1 MRGSD
6 ERLLRLLQDARLKL
20 ESERKRRTEPIAI
33 VGIGCRFPGGASS
46 PEAFWHVLESGA
58 DATRNVPA
66 DRWDA
71 EALFDPDPTAPGK
84 IYVKRGGFLEAIDGF
99 EPEFFGISPREAV
112 GMDPQQRLLLEV
124 VWEALED
131 AGIPPDNLHR
141 SPAGVWIGLSLDDY
155 AVRTLGSGVLSRIDP
170 YSALGNARSVAAG
183 RIAYVLD
190 LRGPVMQL
198 DASCASSLVAVHLA
212 CQSLRTGECELA
224 IVGGVNLMAS
234 PEASVAL
241 CKLQA
246 LARDGRCKTFD
257 ASADGYGRGEGCGV
271 VVLRRLSAAQAAGD
285 RIHAV
290 IRGTAVNHGGRSNGL
305 TAPNGA
311 AQEAVIRAA
320 LANGGVQPN
329 DIGYVETHGTG
340 TLLGDPI
347 EVLALSRVYGQG
359 RGSESPVCIGSVK
372 TNFGHLEAAAGIAG
386 LIKAVLVISHR
397 RFVPHLHF
405 RTPNAKIPWRSL
417 RVRVATEAQD
427 WPSAGAPR
435 MAGVSSF
442 GISGTNAHVIVEE
455 APEAPVEQAASIRSA
470 ELVMLS
476 AKTAVALRAASAR
489 LSEYVTAH
497 ADVSLG
503 DLAFNLATT
512 RTMMDERLAVV
523 VPTRE
528 ALTGVLDAVAGGEL
542 PAAAAVGQRRQSRG
556 KLAWLFTGQGAQQH
570 GMGRELCDEWP
581 VFGEALDAAITAID
595 EYTDRPLRSVM
606 WAQGASS
613 ESDRLDETAYTQPA
627 IFAYGWA
634 LSALW
639 RSWGVEPDLVGG
651 HSVGEITAACVA
663 GVFTLRDAAHLIC
676 ARGRLMQSLPGGG
689 AMVTIG
695 ASEREVAEAIEP
707 YRPGLA
713 IAAVNAPLSVVISG
727 DEKPAIG
734 VSEQFSARG
743 VNTKR
748 LRVSHAFHSARMD
761 PMLEAFRAVTESVSY
776 RAPALAMVS
785 NVTGKVAGL
794 EVATPTYWVQ
804 HVRELVH
811 FADCVQTLRTE
822 GCTRFLELG
831 PRVTLLPLVAAC
843 LPRDD
848 LLLLASARAGAPA
861 TRTVL
866 YALGEEIANG
876 GSVDWKGVFPTGGR
890 RVDLPTYA
898 WQRQRYWMEALPPPM
913 SLDAPTKNDPPIEA
927 RVTPPDAQDAG
938 DERHSL
944 GRLAIT
950 EDRTSEEYARARDT
964 VSIRANVNEVVRA
977 EVARALRLPNAAAV
991 PPGTPLGHLGFDSL
1005 MALELRSSLA
1015 RRLRGTLPATLEF
1028 NETSAE
1034 ELAQHLMNLGSMGSG
1049 APDRADAKCVA
1060 RCESLNSFQAANARL
1075 VCFHDA
1081 AGSPSMFMPFV
1092 QLEAVG
1098 VEVHTISHARDA
1110 SPSARRAEQYLR
1122 EAVEYVGRTSGR
1134 RFALFGHS
1142 LGGLYAWRVALEL
1155 QALGA
1160 TPPMLVVVSNSLSP
1174 TRMSQILSSE
1184 DMLRSCRLLF
1194 ATLTEA
1200 TPNLAGDFWADLLLW
1215 RAMPSRPQRKL
1226 NVPIVAFHS
1235 TDDDFVDAADMR
1247 HWETFSTGPFSLRS
1261 LPGPHSYLALEGPR
1275 QLLLDVLAT
1284 QLMGTCDTEEPT

>member
-1 MRGSD
+1 
-6 ERLLRLLQDARLKL
+6 
-20 ESERKRRTEPIAI
+20 
-33 VGIGCRFPGGASS
+33 
-46 PEAFWHVLESGA
+46 LESGA
-58 DATRNVPA
+58 DATCNVPA

-131 AGIPPDNLHR
+131 AGIPPDKLR
-141 SPAGVWIGLSLDDY
+141 GSPTGVWIGLSLDDY
-155 AVRTLGSGVLSRIDP
+155 AVRTLGPGVLSRIDP

-198 DASCASSLVAVHLA
+198 DASCASSLVAAHLA

-224 IVGGVNLMAS
+224 IVGGVNLMSS

-246 LARDGRCKTFD
+246 LSRDGRCKTFD
-257 ASADGYGRGEGCGV
+257 ASADGYGRGEGCGA

-359 RGSESPVCIGSVK
+359 RGSESLVCIGSVK

-386 LIKAVLVISHR
+386 LIKAVLAISHR

-417 RVRVATEAQD
+417 MVRVATEAQD

-442 GISGTNAHVIVEE
+442 GISGTNAHVIVEQ
-455 APEAPVEQAASIRSA
+455 APEAPVERAAPIRSA
-470 ELVMLS
+470 ELIMLS

-489 LSEYVTAH
+489 LSEYVRAH
-497 ADVSLG
+497 SDVNLG
-503 DLAFNLATT
+503 DLAYNLVTT
-512 RTMMDERLAVV
+512 RAMMDERLAVV

-528 ALTGVLDAVAGGEL
+528 ALSGVLDAVARGEL
-542 PAAAAVGQRRQSRG
+542 PASAAVGRRRQLRG
-556 KLAWLFTGQGAQQH
+556 NLAWLFPGQGAQQQ

-581 VFGEALDAAITAID
+581 AFSEALDAATSAVD
-595 EYTDRPLRSVM
+595 EQMDRPLRAVM
-606 WAQGASS
+606 WARGASS
-613 ESDRLDETAYTQPA
+613 ESGRLDETAYAQPA

-663 GVFTLRDAAHLIC
+663 GVFTLRDAARLIC
-676 ARGRLMQSLPGGG
+676 ARGRLMQSLPSGG
-689 AMVTIG
+689 AMVAI
-695 ASEREVAEAIEP
+695 ASSEREVAEAIEP
-707 YRPGLA
+707 YRPGLV
-713 IAAVNAPLSVVISG
+713 IAAVNAPRSVVISG
-727 DEKPAIG
+727 DEEPAIA

-743 VNTKR
+743 VSTKR

-761 PMLEAFRAVTESVSY
+761 PMLEAFRAVAESVSY
-776 RAPALAMVS
+776 RVPALAMVS

-804 HVRELVH
+804 HVREPVH

-848 LLLLASARAGAPA
+848 LLLLASACAGAPA
-861 TRTVL
+861 TRTL
-866 YALGEEIANG
+866 LHALGEEVANG

-898 WQRQRYWMEALPPPM
+898 WQRERYWMEGSPRTGSMGAQ
-913 SLDAPTKNDPPIEA
+913 TKNDPPVEA
-927 RVTPPDAQDAG
+927 RVSPPDARDVG
-938 DERHSL
+938 RERHSL
-944 GRLAIT
+944 GGLAVT
-950 EDRTSEEYARARDT
+950 GDRTPEDDALARDT
-964 VSIRANVNEVVRA
+964 VSIHANVHDVVRA
-977 EVARALRLPNAAAV
+977 EVARALRLPNAADV
-991 PPGTPLGHLGFDSL
+991 PADTPLGHLGFDSL
-1005 MALELRSSLA
+1005 MALELRSSLT
-1015 RRLRGTLPATLEF
+1015 RRLRGTLPATLKF
-1028 NETSAE
+1028 NETSAN
-1034 ELAQHLMNLGSMGSG
+1034 ELAQHLMNLGSMDRG

-1060 RCESLNSFQAANARL
+1060 QCESLNSFQAPKARL
-1075 VCFHDA
+1075 ICFHDA
-1081 AGSPSMFMPFV
+1081 AGSPSMFLPFA
-1092 QLEAVG
+1092 QLAAEG

-1110 SPSARRAEQYLR
+1110 SPSSGRAEQYLR
-1122 EAVEYVGRTSGR
+1122 EAVDYVRRTSGR

-1142 LGGLYAWRVALEL
+1142 LGGLYAWRTALEL
-1155 QALGA
+1155 QALGS
-1160 TPPMLVVVSNSLSP
+1160 TPPMLLVVSNSLSP
-1174 TRMSQILSSE
+1174 ARMSRILSSE
-1184 DMLRSCRLLF
+1184 DMLRSCRHLF

-1215 RAMPSRPQRKL
+1215 RAMPSRPQRPL
-1226 NVPIVAFHS
+1226 NVPILAFHS

-1247 HWETFSTGPFSLRS
+1247 RWESFSTGPFSLTS
-1261 LPGPHSYLALEGPR
+1261 LPGPHSYLAQEGPR
-1275 QLLLDVLAT
+1275 QLLLEALAT
-1284 QLMGTCDTEEPT
+1284 QLIGTYDTEEPT